1 MYRLFFDKRHEQKR
15 WVIVFN
21 VLMPSLFSFLGI
33 FYAIKSYNISVDMK
47 NNREQMDSLT
57 VMIKELRQQN
67 ILLQKSVL
75 THENEFKLKSEE
87 LKYTNRPQ
95 LKVEDLLTGEISEV
109 SNLWIR
115 IHNIGGDISN
125 FSYVLPKDLMI
136 NKDDFPRNRQLAKGN
151 YFDIHIKN
159 MSKPNYIIK
168 FYLKDI
174 QGNKYSQELICTKE
188 ELGGYVFSFGALIEE
203 NYTYKK
209 L

>member
-21 VLMPSLFSFLGI
+21 VLMPSLFSVLGI

-75 THENEFKLKSEE
+75 THENEFKLKAQE
-87 LKYTNRPQ
+87 LKNLNRPQ
-95 LKVEDLLTGEISEV
+95 LKAEDLQAGEIENEV
-109 SNLWIR
+109 SNLKIR
-115 IHNIGGDISN
+115 IHNMGGDISY
-125 FSYVLPKDLMI
+125 FSYVLPKDLVI
-136 NKDDFPRNRQLAKGN
+136 SKNDFPKNRQLAKGS
-151 YFDIHIKN
+151 YFDVYIKN
-159 MSKPNYIIK
+159 MMKPNYVIT
-168 FYLKDI
+168 FYLRDI

-188 ELGGYVFSFGALIEE
+188 ALWGYVFSFGALTEEKSIE
-203 NYTYKK
+203 
-209 L
+209 

>member
-21 VLMPSLFSFLGI
+21 VLMPSLFSVLGI
-33 FYAIKSYNISVDMK
+33 FYAVKSYNISVDMK

-75 THENEFKLKSEE
+75 THENEFKLKTEE
-87 LKYTNRPQ
+87 IKNLNRPQ
-95 LKVEDLLTGEISEV
+95 LKVEDLQAGEINNEV
-109 SNLWIR
+109 SSLKIR
-115 IHNIGGDISN
+115 IYNIGGDISY
-125 FSYVLPKDLMI
+125 FSYALPKDLLI
-136 NKDDFPRNRQLAKGN
+136 NKDDFPKNRQLAKGS
-151 YFDIHIKN
+151 YFDVYIKN

-188 ELGGYVFSFGALIEE
+188 ELWGYVFSFGALIEE
-203 NYTYKK
+203 KEFAK
-209 L
+209 